1 MSITW
6 QDARDD
12 SEWRSGW
19 IAVAWTLAL
28 AIGEALGKRWG
39 WISRRNDKENTGSV
53 RRPPRLGAGA
63 GRIRHRSVDIVPAR
77 PAERLWHRGPAAGG
91 RGGKVEG
98 VVVAGE
104 QT

>member
-39 WISRRNDKENTGSV
+39 WISRRNDNENTGRV
-53 RRPPRLGAGA
+53 AARRAWELAQEESDIAASISFLRGLLNGCGIAGLLL
-63 GRIRHRSVDIVPAR
+63 V
-77 PAERLWHRGPAAGG
+77 
-91 RGGKVEG
+91 
-98 VVVAGE
+98 VVVARLKGWL
-104 QT
+104 